1 MADREEILK
10 AGERAERLFLSSL
23 SSEQR
28 KQYEDKKE
36 IHLVG
41 SNGGE
46 YILECR
52 RAYIQNITG
61 RGFRF
66 CIALKDKRIPKYD
79 IWLAQK
85 LIIEHAEDEFLKQ
98 ANIQI
103 NIERPKE
110 IDYGGRW
117 MG

>member
-1 MADREEILK
+1 VDRESILE
-10 AGERAERLFLSSL
+10 ARERAERLFLSSL
-23 SSEQR
+23 SEDQLEQYNR
-28 KQYEDKKE
+28 HRE
-36 IHLVG
+36 ICLTG
-41 SNGGE
+41 SGGGK
-46 YILECR
+46 YVLECR
-52 RAYIQNITG
+52 NARVQNVTG

-66 CIALKDKRIPKYD
+66 CISLKDKRIPKHD
-79 IWLAQK
+79 VWLAQK